1 MGSKNV
7 PSLKIVQ
14 PRSQGSQ
21 QIEGKLAFYPKLLRT
36 LPKGC
41 HVLSLSL
48 TTTMHR
54 LLCLFLFSTLTTTT
68 AINFKQWKSCQPCL
82 DGK

>member
-1 MGSKNV
+1 
-7 PSLKIVQ
+7 
-14 PRSQGSQ
+14 
-21 QIEGKLAFYPKLLRT
+21 
-36 LPKGC
+36 
-41 HVLSLSL
+41 
-48 TTTMHR
+48 MHR